1 MSGQVARSDAGA
13 RSAEAARGAHPEG
26 RIAVG
31 RIRRAHGVHGFVRF
45 ESLSGEIDHFP
56 AMREVE
62 LRGRGQPPRRYEVE
76 SFRLSVPTLLMKLGG
91 VDDRDAAAALGGLEI
106 WVERHHAAPL
116 GPDEFYLADL
126 TGCELHQDGRTIG
139 TVRSVL
145 EAGAGDMLEAVRGDG
160 RTVLIPF
167 RRQYVSSADVDAGVI
182 ELASDAAVE

>member
-1 MSGQVARSDAGA
+1 MGGQGA
-13 RSAEAARGAHPEG
+13 RSAEGAPSARAARRARQEG

-31 RIRRAHGVHGFVRF
+31 RIRRAHGVHGFLRF

-62 LRGRGQPPRRYEVE
+62 LRGRGQPPRRYVVE
-76 SFRLSVPTLLMKLGG
+76 AFRLSVPTLLMKLDG
-91 VDDRDAAAALGGLEI
+91 VDDRDAAAALAGREI
-106 WVERHHAAPL
+106 WVERRHAAPL

-126 TGCELHQDGRTIG
+126 AGCELHQDGRTIG

-145 EAGAGDMLEAVRGDG
+145 EAGAGDVLEAVRADG

-167 RRQYVSSADVDAGVI
+167 RRQYVRSADVDAGVI
-182 ELASDAAVE
+182 ELTGDAVVE